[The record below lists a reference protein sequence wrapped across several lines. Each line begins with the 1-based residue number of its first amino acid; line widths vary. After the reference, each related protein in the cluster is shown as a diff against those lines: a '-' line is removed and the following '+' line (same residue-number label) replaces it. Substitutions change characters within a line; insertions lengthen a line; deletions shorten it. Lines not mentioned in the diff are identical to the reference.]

1 LAVYTIKDLE
11 KLSGIKAHTLRIW
24 EKRYGIINP
33 KRTDTNI
40 RYYMD
45 EDLKRLLNIAL
56 LNRYGYKISKIA
68 CMSDSDINKEVLL
81 VSEKMNEHDSQLDAL
96 TISMIEMDEI
106 KFNKIINQNLEQ
118 FGFEKTMMEVIYPF
132 LDKLSLLW
140 LTGSINTFQENFMA
154 NLIRQK
160 IYVALDNAPLFER
173 KDNKTILLYLP
184 EGESQEL
191 SILFL
196 HYLLKTRGYYVINIG
211 QNITVDD
218 LRVVKD
224 SCKPDIV
231 FTMINEPRPKLN
243 IRDYLER
250 VHMFFEP
257 ARLLVSGYQLF
268 HQDILSGSNYTV
280 IKSLEEVLQ
289 LLESDNEKEIPGESR

>member
-33 KRTDTNI
+33 KRTETNI

-68 CMSDSDINKEVLL
+68 CMSDAEINQEVLL

-96 TISMIEMDEI
+96 TISMIEMDEV
-106 KFNKIINQNLEQ
+106 KFNKIINQNLDQ
-118 FGFEKTMMEVIYPF
+118 IGFEQMMMEVIYPF

-160 IYVALDNAPLFER
+160 IYVAVDNIPLFEK
-173 KDNKTILLYLP
+173 KDNKAILLYLP

-211 QNITVDD
+211 QNITLDD

-224 SCKPDIV
+224 SLRPDFV

-243 IRDYLER
+243 LRDYLEK
-250 VHMFFEP
+250 VQLFFEP

-268 HQDILSGSNYTV
+268 HQDIKSESNFTV
-280 IKSLEEVLQ
+280 IKSLDEVLQ
-289 LLESDNEKEIPGESR
+289 LLEADNEKEIPGESR